1 MNRIL
6 VFLALAVPLTLM
18 GCGAKDEKAA
28 SSDGKSCE
36 KKAAETKKAAEPA
49 KKALVKVVVNA
60 EIDAMVKAAAE
71 NCTVIENSG
80 SVYSCKNNE
89 TSKFNDYVREKK
101 PKDVY
106 DSLAEIASGADKKL
120 AATAVGLL
128 NGSMSSFDRP
138 LRKENA
144 TEAALQRVLA
154 LLEKADD
161 SYAVILTE
169 PATHIA
175 TLRGEHVALLKIV
188 DAHKN
193 DWVRIH
199 AYTHLMTF
207 GRMKVF
213 DKEKE
218 AAAKGPARLTVA
230 ALSAPRNMYDTT
242 AEEKAVFCPWA
253 KGYLA
258 DKDLKIVAEAAHTM
272 NRCQGE
278 YIDAFLDEAEKRLK
292 NNEIKDLTLLFPMR
306 DICFSMIKGVIDN
319 QGVEK
324 QCERN
329 YALLE
334 KIANDE
340 AVPGPARGS
349 ALWNIYYQRRDKKS
363 LDLMRK
369 YENHK
374 DPDVQKQAKD
384 AIKSLV
390 DSYKLK

>member
-1 MNRIL
+1 MKKIGLSL
-6 VFLALAVPLTLM
+6 VLALPLAFT
-18 GCGAKDEKAA
+18 GCNSGDSTSKDGSA
-28 SSDGKSCE
+28 SKSGE
-36 KKAAETKKAAEPA
+36 KAAEPA
-49 KKALVKVVVNA
+49 KTAAAKVAVNP
-60 EIDAMVKAAAE
+60 EIEAMVKAAAE
-71 NCTVIENSG
+71 NCTVTENSA

-101 PKDVY
+101 PKDAF
-106 DSLAEIASGADKKL
+106 DTLAEIASGSDKKL

-128 NGSMSSFDRP
+128 SGSISYFDEA
-138 LRKENA
+138 LKKENA
-144 TEAALQRVLA
+144 TEAAMQRVLA

-161 SYAVILTE
+161 SYAVVLTV
-169 PATHIA
+169 PATYIT
-175 TLRGEHVALLKIV
+175 TLRGEHAALLKVV

-193 DWVRIH
+193 NWVRIH
-199 AYTHLMTF
+199 AYKNLMTF

-218 AAAKGPARLTVA
+218 AAAKGPADLTIA
-230 ALSAPRNMYDTT
+230 ALDAPRSMYKNT
-242 AEEKAVFCPWA
+242 AGEKAVYCPWA

-258 DKDLKIVAEAAHTM
+258 DKALKIAAAAAHTM
-272 NRCQGE
+272 NQCQGE
-278 YIDAFLDEAEKRLK
+278 YIDAFLDEAEKRHK
-292 NNEIKDLTLLFPMR
+292 NNEIKDTTLLFPMR
-306 DICFSMIKGVIDN
+306 EMCFSFMSGVIDK
-319 QGVEK
+319 QAMEK

-340 AVPGPARGS
+340 AVPGPARGT

-374 DPDVQKQAKD
+374 NPDVQKQAQD

-390 DSYKLK
+390 VSYKLK